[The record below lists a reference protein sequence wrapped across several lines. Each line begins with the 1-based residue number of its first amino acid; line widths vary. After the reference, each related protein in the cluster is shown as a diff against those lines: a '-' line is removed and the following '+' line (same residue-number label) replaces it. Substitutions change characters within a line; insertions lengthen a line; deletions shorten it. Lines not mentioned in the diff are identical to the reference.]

1 MVGPEPVTNATFTRV
16 LGRVLNRPAVL
27 QVPGIALQVALGEF
41 AHEALRSQ
49 RVLPGV
55 LQRTGF
61 VFAQPTLEVALR
73 AAIDRES
80 NAVA

>member
-1 MVGPEPVTNATFTRV
+1 
-16 LGRVLNRPAVL
+16 VLNRPAVL

-55 LQRTGF
+55 LQRAGF
-61 VFAQPTLEVALR
+61 PFTQPTFEAALR
-73 AAIDRES
+73 AAVDQQS